1 MAQPSSLLAL
11 DVGSSRIG
19 LARASVMA
27 RLPEP
32 LITLKNDGYFVAN
45 IKKVIADQQIDT
57 LIVGLPRNM
66 QGQETA
72 QSRYVR
78 QFCDNTLKKLNLPII
93 MQDETLSTVKAE
105 EWLKNNNHKKA
116 SLDSVSAVIILED
129 YLNPV

>member
-1 MAQPSSLLAL
+1 MAQPNNFLAL
-11 DVGSSRIG
+11 DVGASRIG
-19 LARASVMA
+19 LARASVVA

-32 LITLKNDGYFVAN
+32 LATLKNDGFFVAN

-72 QSRYVR
+72 QSKYVR
-78 QFCDNTLKKLNLPII
+78 KFCDNTLKQLNLPII

-105 EWLKNNNHKKA
+105 EWLKSNNKKA

>member
-1 MAQPSSLLAL
+1 MALPNNLLAI
-11 DVGSSRIG
+11 DVGDSRIG
-19 LARASVMA
+19 LARASISA

-32 LITLKNDGYFVAN
+32 LATFKNDDNFMIN
-45 IKKVIADQQIDT
+45 IKQVILDHDIDT

-72 QSRYVR
+72 QSKYVR
-78 QFCDNTLKKLNLPII
+78 GFCDETLKNLNLPII

-105 EWLKNNNHKKA
+105 VWLKSNNYKKA
-116 SLDSVSAVIILED
+116 SLDSVAAVIILED

>member
-1 MAQPSSLLAL
+1 MAQPNNLLAI
-11 DVGSSRIG
+11 DVGASRIG
-19 LARASVMA
+19 LARASVVA

-32 LITLKNDGYFVAN
+32 LVTLKNDGFFVAN

-66 QGQETA
+66 QGRETD
-72 QSRYVR
+72 QSKYVR
-78 QFCDNTLKKLNLPII
+78 EFCDNTLKQLNLPII

-105 EWLKNNNHKKA
+105 EWLKRSNYKKA